1 MRITL
6 LDAATLLSA
15 VLQGSK
21 NGTVGFEDADRTLS
35 QMRLSLYREIEVEKS
50 VVESA
55 LWSVMLL
62 KEEGLF
68 SHPDGSSYEHFVSG
82 LTPQGERFN
91 PDYCSF
97 EQKEVK
103 YD

>member
-1 MRITL
+1 MRISL

-15 VLQGSK
+15 VVQGSK
-21 NGTVGFEDADRTLS
+21 TESVGFEDADRTLS

-68 SHPDGSSYEHFVSG
+68 THPDGMSYEAFISG
-82 LTPQGERFN
+82 LSPSGERFN
-91 PDYCSF
+91 PEYCVF
-97 EQKEVK
+97 EKKEKV
-103 YD
+103 